1 MKYSTW
7 SYGDSL
13 FAVIK
18 GYLPRKQMTNFMSEA
33 GDYLKSRN
41 AVFPTL
47 YFGLCSCLCQR
58 KHGSPGAFCSNV
70 HEEPQGFWGKLW
82 KTKTSGSPGFLC
94 VRLQVCV
101 NAPLPEHFHGCCIKR
116 KLYLHVFDS
125 YLLKKCDPFAPVKSF
140 GSCVEA
146 LLPVM
151 HGQYRAPLL
160 RMNWSSF
167 LLQQVSSSCD
177 TLHSSTI
184 MGQLKT
190 DSKKK
195 DGKGSAPYRSL
206 TVVLQ
211 QFWHPRTRV
220 FYNHFGFPSW
230 G

>member
-1 MKYSTW
+1 MLFSPHCILVFVPACASASTALLEL
-7 SYGDSL
+7 SVAMCMRSL
-13 FAVIK
+13 K
-18 GYLPRKQMTNFMSEA
+18 GFEA
-33 GDYLKSRN
+33 N
-41 AVFPTL
+41 
-47 YFGLCSCLCQR
+47 
-58 KHGSPGAFCSNV
+58 
-70 HEEPQGFWGKLW
+70 W